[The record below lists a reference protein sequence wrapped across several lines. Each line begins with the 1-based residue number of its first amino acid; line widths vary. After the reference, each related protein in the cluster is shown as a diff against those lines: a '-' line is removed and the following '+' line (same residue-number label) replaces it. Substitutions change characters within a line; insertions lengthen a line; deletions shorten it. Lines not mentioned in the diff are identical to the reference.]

1 MGLSHD
7 SGDCS
12 DRICPYEIAWV
23 DSPNKVGIFHKYAE
37 CAGRGVCDRTTGEC
51 QCFDGYEG
59 KACARQSCPN
69 ACSGH
74 GTCEWIDELGYK
86 STSGEYSSSLGTA
99 DMVTPVEL
107 SYFGWDARK
116 SRACVCDAQYY
127 DVDCSKRMCP
137 YGNDVLDVRDDLLVG
152 LKYQT
157 QRLQFVFNQNIPT
170 ATGTPQTFAL
180 TFKSKLNETFTT
192 IPIVFDPLA
201 VNGLSKFS
209 NAVQMALLGLP
220 NKVIDGV
227 SVAASIVGTVGPNG
241 ASFLDMSG
249 ATVLVNVTFTGN
261 SVQGPQ
267 HPLGIEAYECFH
279 GCTPKITGLDLQTR
293 YGWGQSNET
302 EVRLADYNSYECGRR
317 GKCDYTSGLCECFNG
332 YGGDNCNMLVSLI

>member
-1 MGLSHD
+1 LT
-7 SGDCS
+7 
-12 DRICPYEIAWV
+12 Y
-23 DSPNKVGIFHKYAE
+23 Y
-37 CAGRGVCDRTTGEC
+37 
-51 QCFDGYEG
+51 
-59 KACARQSCPN
+59 
-69 ACSGH
+69 
-74 GTCEWIDELGYK
+74 
-86 STSGEYSSSLGTA
+86 
-99 DMVTPVEL
+99 
-107 SYFGWDARK
+107 GWDTKK

-157 QRLQFVFNQNIPT
+157 QRLQFVFGNNIPT

-192 IPIVFDPLA
+192 IPIVFDPLED
-201 VNGLSKFS
+201 NGLAKFS
-209 NAVQMALLGLP
+209 NSVQMALLGLP

-227 SVAASIVGTVGPNG
+227 SVAASIFGSTSSYTGM
-241 ASFLDMSG
+241 LG
-249 ATVLVNVTFTGN
+249 ATVLLNVTFTGN

-279 GCTPKITGLDLQTR
+279 GCTPKITGLQLETR
-293 YGWGQSNET
+293 NYWAQSNET
-302 EVRLADYNSYECGRR
+302 EVKLADYNSYECGRR
-317 GKCDYTSGLCECFNG
+317 GKCDYSTGLCECFNG